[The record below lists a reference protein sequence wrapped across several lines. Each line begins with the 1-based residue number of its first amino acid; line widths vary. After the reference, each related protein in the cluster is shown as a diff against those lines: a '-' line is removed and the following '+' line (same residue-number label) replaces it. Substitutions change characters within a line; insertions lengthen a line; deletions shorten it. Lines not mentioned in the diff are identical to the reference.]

1 MPTTEIAVI
10 PLIAGTSVG
19 DPDSHA
25 AAVMRDTVAT
35 LHQQDGLQNVHFG
48 SQVESPDVL
57 QMMISK
63 TRKNHSQPTPS
74 RNQSLIPKL
83 PDWTSRQHHETFMA
97 SAAYQPFVKRLGTIM
112 STNATIHHVD
122 FEPTGSLAKA
132 FSSPV
137 TEIATF
143 YCDREPIADWLS
155 NASKAAKWL
164 EEQPASAGYVSGS
177 ASYGITHE
185 VVEYEGVKGKAAVI
199 AIGWTSKEA
208 HVEFRGTQTFR
219 ENIGL
224 LRGEA
229 EKIEMHHV
237 VLMEGLRD

>member
-35 LHQQDGLQNVHFG
+35 LHQQDGLQQVHFG

-57 QMMISK
+57 QMM
-63 TRKNHSQPTPS
+63 TNW
-74 RNQSLIPKL
+74 
-83 PDWTSRQHHETFMA
+83 DSRQHHENFMA

-112 STNATIHHVD
+112 SGNATIHHVD
-122 FEPTGSLAKA
+122 FEPTGALIKA
-132 FSSPV
+132 FGAPV

-143 YCDREPIADWLS
+143 YCDREPVLDWVS
-155 NASKAAKWL
+155 NASKAAQWL
-164 EEQPASAGYVSGS
+164 EEQPASVGYLGGS
-177 ASYGITHE
+177 AAYGVTHE
-185 VVEYEGVKGKAAVI
+185 VVEYDGVKGKAAVI
-199 AIGWTSKEA
+199 AIGWTTKEA
-208 HVEFRGTQTFR
+208 HMAFRETQTFR

-229 EKIEMHHV
+229 KKIEMHHV
-237 VLMEGLRD
+237 VMMAALQE